1 MYYPDLDVHD
11 VDDHPQ
17 FFGTEASPIDMSIP
31 DEGIF
36 RRLTPPGYF
45 IEEGLDESIWMDD
58 KSYFRVKT
66 APARPL
72 TEIEEFRKSKAFFL
86 MERTVFSSTH
96 LIQTYNN
103 RYDIDS
109 MEGQMACKTFLN
121 LIEKL
126 HEVRTIR
133 HILFSIQISSH
144 HFAPKKR
151 L

>member
-1 MYYPDLDVHD
+1 MKVLS
-11 VDDHPQ
+11 Q
-17 FFGTEASPIDMSIP
+17 A
-31 DEGIF
+31 
-36 RRLTPPGYF
+36 LTPVGYF

-86 MERTVFSSTH
+86 MQRTVFSSTH

-109 MEGQMACKTFLN
+109 MEG
-121 LIEKL
+121 
-126 HEVRTIR
+126 
-133 HILFSIQISSH
+133 
-144 HFAPKKR
+144 
-151 L
+151 